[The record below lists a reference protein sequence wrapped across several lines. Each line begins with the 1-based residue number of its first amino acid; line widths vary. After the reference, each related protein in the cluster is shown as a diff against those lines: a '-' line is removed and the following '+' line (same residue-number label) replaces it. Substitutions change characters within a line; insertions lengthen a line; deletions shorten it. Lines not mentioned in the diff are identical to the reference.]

1 MRLLYVDDDALLR
14 EVAEMALSLD
24 PTLEVWIAEDG
35 PTALDFVRS
44 GRWRPDAFLLDVMM
58 PGMSGP
64 ELLAELRAIPDHAAT
79 PAIFFTA
86 KAEANAREPLL
97 AAGALG
103 VLTKPFDA
111 MTLASQVRA
120 LLESKA

>member
-24 PTLEVWIAEDG
+24 PDLEVWLAEDG
-35 PTALDFVRS
+35 PSALALVQS
-44 GRWRPDAFLLDVMM
+44 GNWRPDAFLLDVMM

-64 ELLAELRAIPDHAAT
+64 QLLAELRAIPEYAET

-86 KAEANAREPLL
+86 RAEANAREPLL
-97 AAGALG
+97 ATGALA

-111 MTLASQVRA
+111 MTLAAEVRA
-120 LLESKA
+120 LLESA

>member
-24 PTLEVWIAEDG
+24 PEVEVWLAEDG
-35 PTALDFVRS
+35 PSALDLVRS
-44 GRWRPDAFLLDVMM
+44 GAWVPDAFLLDVMM

-64 ELLAELRAIPDHAAT
+64 QLLAELRALPEHAHT

-86 KAEANAREPLL
+86 RAEANAREPLI

-111 MTLASQVRA
+111 MTLAAQVRA
-120 LLESKA
+120 MLDD

>member
-24 PTLEVWIAEDG
+24 PTIEVWLAEDG
-35 PTALDFVRS
+35 PSALALVRS
-44 GRWRPDAFLLDVMM
+44 GTWRPDAFLLDVMM

-64 ELLAELRAIPDHAAT
+64 QLLAELRAMPEFAET

-86 KAEANAREPLL
+86 RAEANAREPLM

-111 MTLASQVRA
+111 MTLAAEVRA
-120 LLESKA
+120 LLEG